1 MPHKRSKRSV
11 RESEKQKKGHNLA
24 PSDAS
29 LGSSYVDD
37 TPKGAARIFN
47 SLKVRQDYHD
57 KKKSQAAAAAAGAAD
72 KKGKRRQD
80 PAAAGKNANGLPK
93 IIPGESLGDYNRRL
107 EDHMRP
113 AVTQAMRDAN
123 AKRAE
128 EERKLA
134 SEKKARREA
143 QKEAKRRKDAGLPK
157 PDKEEAAVV
166 AADEERGVGGRE
178 ASGKRGR
185 DEEASGSDTEGQTPK
200 RGKTEF
206 DKAPQRHSIL
216 DVMTAPP
223 VLPKLKKQ
231 KKAAPSSI
239 FAPIGRNPFNAGQQR
254 ILEEERERVVA
265 RYRELKEKQRFDKER
280 ETESLKT
287 KKR

>member
-1 MPHKRSKRSV
+1 
-11 RESEKQKKGHNLA
+11 
-24 PSDAS
+24 
-29 LGSSYVDD
+29 
-37 TPKGAARIFN
+37 
-47 SLKVRQDYHD
+47 
-57 KKKSQAAAAAAGAAD
+57 
-72 KKGKRRQD
+72 
-80 PAAAGKNANGLPK
+80 
-93 IIPGESLGDYNRRL
+93 
-107 EDHMRP
+107 MRP

-134 SEKKARREA
+134 MEKKARREA
-143 QKEAKRRKDAGLPK
+143 QREAKRRKDAGLPRDEK
-157 PDKEEAAVV
+157 GEGGEEVGASGKEPA
-166 AADEERGVGGRE
+166 
-178 ASGKRGR
+178 GKRGR
-185 DEEASGSDTEGQTPK
+185 EQEPESDDEDESQTRK

-206 DKAPQRHSIL
+206 ERAPARHSIL

-231 KKAAPSSI
+231 QKAAPSSI

-265 RYRELKEKQRFDKER
+265 RYRELKEKQRFDKEK

>member
-1 MPHKRSKRSV
+1 MKICSFLYR
-11 RESEKQKKGHNLA
+11 GHNLA

-37 TPKGAARIFN
+37 TPKGAARILN
-47 SLKVRQDYHD
+47 SLKVRQEYRE
-57 KKKSQAAAAAAGAAD
+57 KKKSHAAPAAGGST
-72 KKGKRRQD
+72 KGKRPQD
-80 PAAAGKNANGLPK
+80 PSAKHGLPK
-93 IIPGESLGDYNRRL
+93 IIPGESLGDFNRRL
-107 EDHMRP
+107 EEHMRP

-134 SEKKARREA
+134 MEKKARREA
-143 QKEAKRRKDAGLPK
+143 QKEAKRRKDAGLPR
-157 PDKEEAAVV
+157 DEEGQGGEEDEVVV
-166 AADEERGVGGRE
+166 AAAAAGDRAERT
-178 ASGKRGR
+178 GKRGR
-185 DEEASGSDTEGQTPK
+185 GEDAASEDESQTRK

-206 DKAPQRHSIL
+206 EKAPVRHSIL

-239 FAPIGRNPFNAGQQR
+239 FAPIGRHPFNAGQQR

-265 RYRELKEKQRFDKER
+265 RYRELKEKQRFDKEK
-280 ETESLKT
+280 EIESLKT